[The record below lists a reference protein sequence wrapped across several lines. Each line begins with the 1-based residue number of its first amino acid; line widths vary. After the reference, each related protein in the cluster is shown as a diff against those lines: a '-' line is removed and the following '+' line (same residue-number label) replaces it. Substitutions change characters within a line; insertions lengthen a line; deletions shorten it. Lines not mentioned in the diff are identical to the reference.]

1 VVDDS
6 VRGNMTEMAGTVRYN
21 RPMPRD
27 NADEHDTRRVGRRA
41 ALGIWAS
48 GLTGLTSAC
57 TERGVTEINSPEGK
71 ILQLQKDDFLVLVS
85 DFAAQYQ
92 PGDRITVKILLNNQ
106 STRYATARVR
116 TRLLGRGQ
124 QAVVEAEVVS
134 LNVKPLDAATTER
147 SLLIPRDL
155 PPGDYTLQVE
165 LPAWSFEGRLA
176 GGGAL
181 NTTVKIG

>member
-1 VVDDS
+1 
-6 VRGNMTEMAGTVRYN
+6 
-21 RPMPRD
+21 MPGRD
-27 NADEHDTRRVGRRA
+27 VSHEEKRRVDRRA

-48 GLTGLTSAC
+48 GLVGLTSAC
-57 TERGVTEINSPEGK
+57 AERGFTEIDSPEGK
-71 ILQLQKDDFLVLVS
+71 ILQLQKDDLLVLVS

-92 PGDRITVKILLNNQ
+92 PGDRVTVKVLVNNQ
-106 STRYATARVR
+106 SSRYATARVR

-134 LNVKPLDAATTER
+134 LNIKPLDAAVTER

-165 LPAWSFEGRLA
+165 LPAWSFEGRET
-176 GGGAL
+176 GGGTLSTA
-181 NTTVKIG
+181 VKIGA

>member
-1 VVDDS
+1 
-6 VRGNMTEMAGTVRYN
+6 
-21 RPMPRD
+21 MPPRETSED
-27 NADEHDTRRVGRRA
+27 DTRRVGRRA

-57 TERGVTEINSPEGK
+57 TDRGVSEINSPEGK

-92 PGDRITVKILLNNQ
+92 PGDRITLKVLLNNQ
-106 STRYATARVR
+106 SSRFATARVR

-124 QAVVEAEVVS
+124 QPVVEAEVVS
-134 LNVKPLDAATTER
+134 LNVKPLDAAATER
-147 SLLIPRDL
+147 ALLIPRDL

-165 LPAWSFEGRLA
+165 LPAWSFEGRQA
-176 GGGAL
+176 GGGTL